1 MYGTVI
7 QELSEWSRPPNV
19 TKDSPALTNFP
30 AVAVQPEHRSS
41 VNNAPHA
48 AGVTFSERRRYRL
61 MFRLAPV
68 ARVASRWGKLP
79 LARGGAANPTPQ
91 LEVWGGQ
98 VMRPVVRDAVV
109 DIA

>member
-7 QELSEWSRPPNV
+7 QELSEWSRSPNV

-30 AVAVQPEHRSS
+30 AVAAQPEHRSS

-48 AGVTFSERRRYRL
+48 AGVTFSERRRSRP
-61 MFRLAPV
+61 MFRLA
-68 ARVASRWGKLP
+68 RWRELP
-79 LARGGAANPTPQ
+79 LAGANCLSLRGGAANPTPQ